1 MRVKH
6 KFDVSNKDSLGGF
19 CKANRGDLVMTPII
33 SQKRCID
40 CSALRDRKCIAEKTV
55 KLSDYKPGQKGRILQ
70 ICGDPDFRLRMMEMG
85 FIRGAEIE
93 VVKYA
98 PLSDPMEFVIKGY
111 HITLRKKQASH
122 ILMDEPDLILRSA
135 S

>member
-1 MRVKH
+1 
-6 KFDVSNKDSLGGF
+6 
-19 CKANRGDLVMTPII
+19 MTPII